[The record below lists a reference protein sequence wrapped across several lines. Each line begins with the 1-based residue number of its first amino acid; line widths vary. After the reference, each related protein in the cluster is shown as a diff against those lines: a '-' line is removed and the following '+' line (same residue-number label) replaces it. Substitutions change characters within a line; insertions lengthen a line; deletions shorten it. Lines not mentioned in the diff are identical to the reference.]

1 MAGRKID
8 PVPLACLL
16 TYALAPSAMLKDTL
30 RDLALDAGPEV
41 REIDLD
47 LITQPLVRKA
57 LAERRADLLLY
68 RFRQRFEPIAE
79 GVEVKVRS
87 APLPDLEAWADA
99 LFDARK
105 LDDVFR
111 NGGAR

>member
-47 LITQPLVRKA
+47 LITQPLILDA
-57 LAERRADLLLY
+57 LAEGEAKGRDQRKSGSSASPVSTAFRTPFPRAW
-68 RFRQRFEPIAE
+68 
-79 GVEVKVRS
+79 K
-87 APLPDLEAWADA
+87 
-99 LFDARK
+99 
-105 LDDVFR
+105 
-111 NGGAR
+111 